1 MIEHEIA
8 KFPLRQSG
16 PLSYREAGT
25 GQALLML
32 HGIGSS
38 SASWL
43 WQLEALPK
51 EGFRVIAWDA
61 PGYESSRPLEAEK
74 PTAAMYAE
82 ALYGLVERLLLKDV
96 IIVAN
101 SLGGLFA
108 GAYARAHGDRVR
120 KMFLISPTSGYASF
134 DPSERQQKTSGR
146 LKMLEELGPEGM
158 AEKRSPTLFGKK
170 MTAESLELARWS
182 QRRIRPAGYRQA
194 IWCLDAGRHVDDAP
208 HYRKPV
214 SVVCGT
220 EDTVT
225 PEAGCKKVAAA
236 YPKGE
241 YRSLPGL
248 GHVSH
253 MEDPGLINRLIAEFA

>member
-1 MIEHEIA
+1 MIEQRIA
-8 KFPLRQSG
+8 RFPLRQSG
-16 PLSYREAGT
+16 PLSYREAGA
-25 GQALLML
+25 GQALVML

-43 WQLEALPK
+43 YQLEALGK
-51 EGFRVIAWDA
+51 RFRVIAWDA
-61 PGYESSRPLEAEK
+61 PGYESSQPLEESK
-74 PTAAMYAE
+74 PTAALYAE
-82 ALYGLVERLLLKDV
+82 ALHGLIERLLLKDV
-96 IIVAN
+96 ILVAN

-134 DPSERQQKTSGR
+134 DSSEREKRTSGR
-146 LKMLEELGPEGM
+146 LQMLEELGPEGM
-158 AEKRSPTLFGKK
+158 AEKRSPTLFGKR
-170 MTAESLELARWS
+170 MTAEALELARWS

-194 IWCLDAGRHVDDAP
+194 IYCLDAGRHVDDAP

-214 SVVCGT
+214 LVVCGT

-241 YRSLPGL
+241 YRPLPGL

-253 MEDPGLINRLIAEFA
+253 MEDPALVNELISGFA